1 MTNEELVLLHQ
12 QGDKRALESLIN
24 NNMGIVIKIASKYN
38 NINSMLELDDL
49 LQVGYIGLITAANK
63 YKFDIEHPTEFI
75 TFAFIII
82 KQEILSCVNGRSSK
96 DIGNN
101 RFYNNCKRLNTKI
114 GEEEETELLETID
127 SQDESIDN
135 IEEQLYIKQLRNELE
150 KVMVQANTLKERE
163 ILKLHYGWDTE
174 PVVSTEIGEIFNI
187 DSNKVRQIEA
197 IALRKIR
204 NSVWCRTTGKK
215 YRDEII
221 GSYAFTYTSVEKKF
235 DDELRNLYAM

>member
-1 MTNEELVLLHQ
+1 MTNEKLVLLHQ

-49 LQVGYIGLITAANK
+49 LQVGYIALITAANK
-63 YKFDIEHPTEFI
+63 YKFNIENPTEFI

-101 RFYNNCKRLNTKI
+101 KFYNNCKRLNTKI
-114 GEEEETELLETID
+114 GEEEDTELLDTID

-150 KVMVQANTLKERE
+150 KAMVQANTLKERE

-174 PVVSTEIGEIFNI
+174 PITSNEIGEIFKM
-187 DSNKVRQIEA
+187 DSDKVRNTEYR
-197 IALRKIR
+197 ALRKIR
-204 NSVWCRTTGKK
+204 NSIWGRIIGKK

-221 GSYAFTYTSVEKKF
+221 GPYDCTYRSVEKKF
-235 DDELRNLYAM
+235 DNELKSLYAM